1 LGPSRR
7 VWFPFID
14 SLGWERIKV
23 RGMEKGKQ
31 ADRANQRNAL
41 LASFLGWT
49 LDAFDFFILVMVLDA
64 VSKTFGRTRPE
75 IALTLTASLAMR
87 PVGAFLFGIMADR
100 YGRRLPLMLD
110 LIFYSVVEVLS
121 GLAPNYTTFL
131 ILRLL
136 FGIGMGGEWGVGA
149 SLAMEAVAPKWRG
162 LLSGLLQEG
171 YAFGYL
177 LAAVAYFTVFPH
189 FGWRVMF
196 FIGGLPAL
204 LAVFVRARVKES
216 DAWHEH
222 KMSDWGSYRRAIG
235 MNWRLFL
242 YLVLLMTMMNLISHG
257 TQDMY
262 PTFLQQQR
270 HFSPQQT
277 ASITIISMI
286 GAIAGGVLFGLFS
299 DRSGRRRAMATATLC
314 GVLLVPLWVFAPSTP
329 LIVAGAFLMQFM
341 VQGAWGVIP
350 AHINELSPGPL
361 RGFFPGFAYQ
371 IGVLI
376 ASSITYIEAVLGE
389 HFTYA
394 QAMGLL
400 AASMLFLAAIVIA
413 LGPEAKGVSFR
424 KALAR

>member
-1 LGPSRR
+1 VAIIDTLGRDR
-7 VWFPFID
+7 VGVTEMREATPTA
-14 SLGWERIKV
+14 
-23 RGMEKGKQ
+23 

-41 LASFLGWT
+41 IASFLGWT

-64 VSKTFGRTRPE
+64 VAKTFGRTRPE

-110 LIFYSVVEVLS
+110 LIFYSIVEVLS
-121 GLAPNYTTFL
+121 GLAPSYTTFL

-136 FGIGMGGEWGVGA
+136 FGVGMGGEWGVGA
-149 SLAMEAVAPKWRG
+149 SLAMEAVVPKWRG
-162 LLSGLLQEG
+162 VLSGLLQEG
-171 YAFGYL
+171 YALGYL
-177 LAAVAYFTVFPH
+177 LAAIAYFTVFPH
-189 FGWRVMF
+189 FGWRAMF

-204 LAVFVRARVKES
+204 LALFVRARVRES
-216 DAWHEH
+216 DAWHDH
-222 KMSDWGSYRRAIG
+222 KMTDWGSYRRAIG
-235 MNWRLFL
+235 ANWRLFL

-270 HFSPQQT
+270 QFSPQQT
-277 ASITIISMI
+277 AGITIVSMI
-286 GAIAGGVLFGLFS
+286 GAFAGGILFGLFS
-299 DRSGRRRAMATATLC
+299 DRSGRRRAMATAALC
-314 GVLLVPLWVFAPSTP
+314 GVLLVPLWVFAPSTA
-329 LIVAGAFLMQFM
+329 LIVVGAFLMQFM
-341 VQGAWGVIP
+341 VQGAWGVVP

-371 IGVLI
+371 LGVLF

-394 QAMGLL
+394 QAMGIL
-400 AASMLFLAAIVIA
+400 AAGMLFIAAIVIT

-424 KALAR
+424 KDARLEVGAG

>member
-1 LGPSRR
+1 MASDAARESRE
-7 VWFPFID
+7 
-14 SLGWERIKV
+14 S
-23 RGMEKGKQ
+23 
-31 ADRANQRNAL
+31 AANQRNAL

-64 VSKTFGRTRPE
+64 VAKTFGRSRPE

-87 PVGAFLFGIMADR
+87 PVGAFVFGIMADR

-110 LIFYSVVEVLS
+110 LVFYSVVEVLS
-121 GLAPNYTTFL
+121 GLAPSYTTFL
-131 ILRLL
+131 VLRLL

-149 SLAMEAVAPKWRG
+149 SLAMEAVTPKWRG
-162 LLSGLLQEG
+162 VLSGLLQEG
-171 YAFGYL
+171 YALGYL

-189 FGWRVMF
+189 FGWRAMF

-204 LAVFVRARVKES
+204 LSLFVRARVKES

-222 KMSDWGSYRRAIG
+222 RMTDWSAYRRAIG
-235 MNWRLFL
+235 SHWQLFL
-242 YLVLLMTMMNLISHG
+242 YLVLLMTMMNMISHG

-270 HFSPQQT
+270 QFTPQQT
-277 ASITIISMI
+277 ASITIISML
-286 GAIAGGVLFGLFS
+286 GAISGGLLFGLLS
-299 DRSGRRRAMATATLC
+299 DRAGRRRAMATAAMC
-314 GVLLVPLWVFAPSTP
+314 GALLVPLWVFAPTTA

-371 IGVLI
+371 LGVLC
-376 ASSITYIEAVLGE
+376 ASSITYLEALLGE

-400 AASMLFLAAIVIA
+400 ASSVLVLAALVIM
-413 LGPEAKGVSFR
+413 LGPEAKGVAFHTRSP
-424 KALAR
+424 

>member
-1 LGPSRR
+1 MG
-7 VWFPFID
+7 
-14 SLGWERIKV
+14 E
-23 RGMEKGKQ
+23 GKWTA

-64 VSKTFGRTRPE
+64 VATTFGRSRPE
-75 IALTLTASLAMR
+75 IALALTASLAMR

-110 LIFYSVVEVLS
+110 LIFYSIVEVLS
-121 GLAPNYTTFL
+121 GLAPTYTTFL

-162 LLSGLLQEG
+162 VLSGLLQEG

-204 LAVFVRARVKES
+204 LALFVRARVKES
-216 DAWHEH
+216 EAWHEH
-222 KMSDWGSYRRAIG
+222 KMTDWGSYRRAIG
-235 MNWRLFL
+235 TNWRLFL

-286 GAIAGGVLFGLFS
+286 GAIAGGILFGLFS
-299 DRSGRRRAMATATLC
+299 DRSGRRRAMATAALC
-314 GVLLVPLWVFAPSTP
+314 GVLMVPLWVFAPSTP

-371 IGVLI
+371 LGVLV
-376 ASSITYIEAVLGE
+376 ASSITYIEALLGE

-400 AASMLFLAAIVIA
+400 AAGMLLIAAIVIA

-424 KALAR
+424 KAIAR

>member
-1 LGPSRR
+1 MSPKAVRAGHPPAVAPRALAA
-7 VWFPFID
+7 
-14 SLGWERIKV
+14 ERT
-23 RGMEKGKQ
+23 
-31 ADRANQRNAL
+31 NQRNAL
-41 LASFLGWT
+41 LASFIGWT
-49 LDAFDFFILVMVLDA
+49 LDAFDFFVLVMVLDA
-64 VSKTFGRTRPE
+64 VADTYHRTRPE

-87 PVGAFLFGIMADR
+87 PVGALLFGLMADR

-110 LIFYSVVEVLS
+110 LIFYAAVEVLS

-149 SLAMEAVAPKWRG
+149 SLAMESVSPKWRG
-162 LLSGLLQEG
+162 VLSGLLQEG
-171 YAFGYL
+171 YALGYL
-177 LAAVAYFTVFPH
+177 LAAIAYFTVFPYL
-189 FGWRVMF
+189 GWRAMF

-204 LAVFVRARVKES
+204 LSLFVRAKVKES

-222 KMSDWGSYRRAIG
+222 KMADWASYRRAIG
-235 MNWRLFL
+235 NHWRLFL
-242 YLVLLMTMMNLISHG
+242 YLVLLMAVMNLISHG

-277 ASITIISMI
+277 ASITIVSMI
-286 GAIAGGVLFGLFS
+286 GAVAGGILFGLFS
-299 DRSGRRRAMATATLC
+299 DRGGRRRAMATAALC
-314 GVLLVPLWVFAPSTP
+314 GVLVVPLWVFAPSTP

-350 AHINELSPGPL
+350 AHLNELSPGPL

-371 IGVLI
+371 LGVLS

-389 HFTYA
+389 HFSYA
-394 QAMGLL
+394 QAMGIL
-400 AASMLFLAAIVIA
+400 AAGMLLVAALVIG

-424 KALAR
+424 KAAAG